1 MGRNVMLRTRIT
13 EDVIVIATG
22 LILFSSLTIL
32 SMIIMLESRESLRKK
47 KCTEEVKEF
56 LLEKHQQVPLMK
68 QCNKNV
74 ENGVKKILS
83 VNQSLVL
90 LMPRP
95 SAL

>member
-1 MGRNVMLRTRIT
+1 MDRNVMLHTWVT

-22 LILFSSLTIL
+22 FIFLSSLTIL
-32 SMIIMLESRESLRKK
+32 STIVMLESRESLRKK
-47 KCTEEVKEF
+47 KCTEVVKEF
-56 LLEKHQQVPLMK
+56 LLEKHDKVPLMQ

-74 ENGVKKILS
+74 ENGVENIQS
-83 VNQSLVL
+83 VNRLLVL